1 MKSFILILV
10 ALLGANAAVR
20 AETIVCP
27 EASGLVQV
35 GACPSEEELQ
45 FTFNGY
51 CSDNARMFD
60 KPEEQLCTDYALYR
74 SLKNHARYETAD
86 GRFDGYIS
94 CELKTPLAKARAVR
108 IKVDKQG
115 KVTRFACGY
124 DNGANLTY
132 RTRGKCVLAADAIEA
147 CARDPLA
154 CKAECD

>member
-1 MKSFILILV
+1 MKSFILLF
-10 ALLGANAAVR
+10 AAFLGASTAAR

-27 EASGLVQV
+27 DAAGFIQV

-60 KPEEQLCTDYALYR
+60 KPEEQLCTDYTLYR
-74 SLKNHARYETAD
+74 SLKNYARYETTD
-86 GRFDGYIS
+86 GRFSGYVS
-94 CELKTPLAKARAVR
+94 CELKTPLTKARAVR

-115 KVTRFACGY
+115 SITRFACGY
-124 DNGANLTY
+124 DSGASFTY
-132 RTRGKCVLAADAIEA
+132 RTKSKCTIAPGAAEA